1 MSTFFLGVA
10 AVLLLNILVSLWR
23 VVRGPGDAD
32 RMLSANLLGTM
43 GAGMLLLLAEA
54 GGGEPPRDVAIVLV
68 VLATVATAT
77 FVTRATARERRR

>member
-1 MSTFFLGVA
+1 VSTFFLGVA

-23 VVRGPGDAD
+23 VVRGPRDAD

-43 GAGMLLLLAEA
+43 GAGTLLLLAEA
-54 GGGEPPRDVAIVLV
+54 GGGEPLRDVAIVLV

-77 FVTRATARERRR
+77 FVTRATAREPRR